1 MNPDTTPTPRTDAKS
16 VDHIGFYSCA
26 TVPSDFAKQLER
38 DLISSVKLLA
48 ELNTLRMTED
58 RSLSEDQWLEY
69 CRLYREYS
77 K

>member
-1 MNPDTTPTPRTDAKS
+1 MTTNTPRTDEQIWTTEYHHELCDV
-16 VDHIGFYSCA
+16 VD
-26 TVPSDFAKQLER
+26 VEFAKQLER